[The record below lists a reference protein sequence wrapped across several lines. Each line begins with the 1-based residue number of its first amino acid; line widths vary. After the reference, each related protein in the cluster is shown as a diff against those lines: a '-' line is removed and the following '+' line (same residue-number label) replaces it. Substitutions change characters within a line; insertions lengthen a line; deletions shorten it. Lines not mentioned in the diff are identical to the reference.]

1 MFLRKK
7 KKNGLDKEKK
17 DQRNSLDEEPE
28 VDSEGYT
35 IRKNVEN
42 YNQKN
47 IDKFYSS
54 SDESD
59 SEKEGEKKLHFEIK
73 PRNQNGFDLKNAS
86 VDELKQTV
94 KQLSIAPPI
103 NTVSPMSASMLKCV
117 CAIDKRLVRA
127 IIHFI
132 FSCSNSSSVCYLS
145 LSYFTTSLSVW
156 QLSQFSCHFRLTLSS
171 RTFTLR
177 ESKSILCDQD

>member
-17 DQRNSLDEEPE
+17 NQRNSFDEEPE

-35 IRKNVEN
+35 IRKNVDN

-47 IDKFYSS
+47 LDKFYSS

-73 PRNQNGFDLKNAS
+73 PRNGFDPKNSS

-103 NTVSPMSASMLKCV
+103 NTVSFL
-117 CAIDKRLVRA
+117 L
-127 IIHFI
+127 II
-132 FSCSNSSSVCYLS
+132 NN
-145 LSYFTTSLSVW
+145 LSV
-156 QLSQFSCHFRLTLSS
+156 
-171 RTFTLR
+171 
-177 ESKSILCDQD
+177 I

>member
-7 KKNGLDKEKK
+7 KKNGLEKEKK

-35 IRKNVEN
+35 IRKNVDN

-103 NTVSPMSASMLKCV
+103 NTVS
-117 CAIDKRLVRA
+117 LVRGR
-127 IIHFI
+127 
-132 FSCSNSSSVCYLS
+132 S
-145 LSYFTTSLSVW
+145 
-156 QLSQFSCHFRLTLSS
+156 RSS
-171 RTFTLR
+171 RF
-177 ESKSILCDQD
+177 ECVQSISD